1 MGRAFAPRPAQRDN
15 VPDPI
20 ACSGA
25 ARGANMPASQEHIH
39 PRTPMGATLVADG
52 ATFRVWAPAARAV
65 YAITDELGAA
75 RAAGW
80 TPKDKDLLARQP
92 DGAWTGFVHGLRDG
106 SSYRYWVAGD
116 GSQGFKRDP
125 YARELGTQPP
135 FPDCDCLVRDARS
148 YPWHDVGFRTPP
160 FHELVIYQFHFG
172 VYHAVDSQGRDA
184 RRTRRGRFLDL
195 LERIAYLRELGINA
209 VQPLPIQEFPSQFSL
224 GYNGTDYFSPEM
236 DYQVE
241 ADAALVRYLAT
252 ANRLLAEH
260 GQSPLALA
268 DLRPGPNQLKAVV
281 DLCHLNGIAV
291 IFDVVYNHAG
301 GGFDDQ
307 SMYFMDRRV
316 PHSNAD
322 SLYFTEQGWAGGLV
336 FDFRQDFVR
345 QLLIDNARF
354 LLEEYHA
361 DGLRYDEVSVIDNHG
376 GWRFCQDL
384 SGTVRYAEP
393 QAVQVAEYWN
403 DWRWLAVTAPPD
415 GMGFDA
421 ALAAGLRDALRA
433 AIREASYGG
442 DVHVNLDPVRDG
454 LARPYRF
461 PAAWRAVQCVENH
474 DVVYADR
481 PAQEWQ
487 PRVAFLAD
495 PADRR
500 SWYARSRARVATGL
514 LLTAPGIPM
523 LFMGQEFLEDK
534 NWSDNPEHWENT
546 LIWWDGLEQDPAM
559 RAHLAFTRDLVH
571 LRRREPA
578 LRAEAINVFHV
589 HNANRVIAFHRWVE
603 GAGAD
608 VVVVASLSESTSW
621 SYRLGFPRAG
631 HWREVLNSDYYDNL
645 PNPQVAGNGGGIM
658 AGDGPMHGLPCSG
671 AVVIPANAV
680 VVFVAS

>member
-1 MGRAFAPRPAQRDN
+1 
-15 VPDPI
+15 
-20 ACSGA
+20 
-25 ARGANMPASQEHIH
+25 MPASQQHIH
-39 PRTPMGATLVADG
+39 PGTPMGATLVTGG
-52 ATFRVWAPAARAV
+52 AAFRVWAPAAHAV

-75 RAAGW
+75 RTAAW
-80 TPKDKDLLARQP
+80 TPQDKDLLTRQP
-92 DGAWTGFVHGLRDG
+92 DGTWTGFMRGLRDG
-106 SSYRYWVAGD
+106 SPYRYWVVGD
-116 GSQGFKRDP
+116 GGQGFKRDP
-125 YARELGTQPP
+125 YARELGTQPA

-148 YPWHDVGFRTPP
+148 YPWHDQAFRPPP
-160 FHELVIYQFHFG
+160 FHDLIVYQFHVG
-172 VYHAVDSQGRDA
+172 VYYAVDGEGHDVRKA
-184 RRTRRGRFLDL
+184 RRGRFLDL
-195 LERIAYLRELGINA
+195 LERVAYLRELGINA

-252 ANRLLAEH
+252 ANHLLADH

-384 SGTVRYAEP
+384 SGTVRYAKPE
-393 QAVQVAEYWN
+393 AVQLAEYWN
-403 DWRWLAVTAPPD
+403 NWRWLAVTPPPE

-433 AIREASYGG
+433 VVREASRGG
-442 DVHVNLDPVRDG
+442 DAPVSFDAVRDG
-454 LARPYRF
+454 LARPYGF

-481 PAQEWQ
+481 PAHEWQ
-487 PRVAFLAD
+487 PRIAFLAD

-534 NWSDNPEHWENT
+534 NWSDNPEQWDNT
-546 LIWWDGLEQDPAM
+546 LIWWEGLVQDPAM

-578 LRAEAINVFHV
+578 LRAEPINVFHV
-589 HNANRVIAFHRWVE
+589 HNTNRVIAFHRWVE
-603 GAGAD
+603 GAGVD
-608 VVVVASLSESTSW
+608 VVVVASLNESTFW
-621 SYRLGFPRAG
+621 SYRLGFPRSG
-631 HWREVLNSDYYDNL
+631 RWHEVLNSDYYDNL
-645 PNPQVAGNGGGIM
+645 PNPQVAGNGGAIT
-658 AGDGPMHGLPCSG
+658 AGDGPMHGLPYSG
-671 AVVIPANAV
+671 SVVIPANGLI
-680 VVFVAS
+680 VFAAS